1 MNFIDNTAAALYTD
15 ESSEITELDS
25 LTRIA
30 VRPRVL
36 EETGLSETFVGDLVA
51 KHMQLGGVL
60 TLAELV
66 QRVALAGPILE
77 KILGFMKRE
86 GLVEIRSQNEEKAG
100 LRYALTDRGRS
111 VALEASMRSGY
122 VGPAPVPLADY
133 AIVVREK
140 TVHGRAITRT
150 DVEKLFDGIVIKEE
164 LLDQLGQSMNSG
176 RSIFIYGPA
185 GTGKTYLSQRLANLF
200 HDLTLI
206 PNAILV
212 DQTVVR
218 VFDPMLHKAVSLA
231 DDSKALML
239 EHGHDPRYVSC
250 ERPVIVVGG
259 ELTAELL
266 EVQYD
271 QATRQYEAPLQ
282 LKANNGLFILD
293 DLGRQKVHPDVILN
307 RWIVPME
314 EQKDYHSLGAGQHFV
329 VPFDEVLI
337 FSTNLRP
344 LDLADEA
351 FLRRI
356 GYKIRFGHLTESQYR
371 QIWRDSCAE
380 QSIQLD
386 PEMVEYLINS
396 LHGPTETPL
405 LPCHPRDL
413 LGIALDRIRYRNQPR
428 VLTSELLDFAWESYF
443 VSVNGAALGAK
454 APFGRTDN
462 V

>member
-1 MNFIDNTAAALYTD
+1 MNPTSNIISALRADQEQTIDCA
-15 ESSEITELDS
+15 DS
-25 LTRIA
+25 LA
-30 VRPRVL
+30 ELSPRPRVL
-36 EETGLSETFVGDLVA
+36 EETGLSHTFVTDLLA
-51 KHMQLGGVL
+51 KHLQTGGVL

-66 QRVALAGPILE
+66 RRIALAGPILE
-77 KILGFMKRE
+77 GTLAFMKRE
-86 GLVEIRSQNEEKAG
+86 GLVEVRSQNEENAG
-100 LRYALTDRGRS
+100 LRYALTDRGRT

-133 AIVVREK
+133 ARVVRAK
-140 TVHGRAITRT
+140 TVHGRAVTRQ
-150 DVEKLFDGIVIKEE
+150 DVEQIFDGIVIREE

-185 GTGKTYLSQRLANLF
+185 GTGKTFISQRLAHLF

-206 PNAILV
+206 PYAILV

-218 VFDPMLHKAVSLA
+218 VFDPLLHKAVSLE
-231 DDSKALML
+231 DESRALML
-239 EHGHDPRYVSC
+239 DHGHDPRYVSS
-250 ERPVIVVGG
+250 ERPVIAVGG
-259 ELTAELL
+259 ELTEELL

-271 QATRQYEAPLQ
+271 PATREYEAPLQ
-282 LKANNGLFILD
+282 LKANNGLFLLD

-314 EQKDYHSLGAGQHFV
+314 EHRDYHSLGAGQHFV

-356 GYKIRFGHLTESQYR
+356 GYKIHFGHLTEDMYR
-371 QIWRDSCAE
+371 KIWRDVCAE
-380 QSIQLD
+380 QSIQYEPDLID
-386 PEMVEYLINS
+386 YLIS
-396 LHGPTETPL
+396 ECHGKTATPL
-405 LPCHPRDL
+405 KPCHPRDL

-428 VLTSELLDFAWESYF
+428 ALSRELLDFAWESYF
-443 VSVNGAALGAK
+443 VSVSGAA
-454 APFGRTDN
+454 
-462 V
+462 

>member
-1 MNFIDNTAAALYTD
+1 MNSTSNNISALRAD
-15 ESSEITELDS
+15 EKQTVDCAES
-25 LTRIA
+25 LA
-30 VRPRVL
+30 KLSPRPRIL
-36 EETGLSETFVGDLVA
+36 EETGLSQTFVTDLLA
-51 KHMQLGGVL
+51 KHLQTGGVL

-66 QRVALAGPILE
+66 RLVALAGPILE
-77 KILGFMKRE
+77 RVLGFMKRE
-86 GLVEIRSQNEEKAG
+86 GLIEVRSQNEENAG

-133 AIVVREK
+133 ARVVRAK
-140 TVHGRAITRT
+140 TVHGRAITRQ
-150 DVEKLFDGIVIKEE
+150 DVEQLFDGIVIREE

-176 RSIFIYGPA
+176 RAIFIYGPA
-185 GTGKTYLSQRLANLF
+185 GTGKTYISQRLAHLF

-206 PNAILV
+206 PYAIIV

-218 VFDPMLHKAVSLA
+218 VFDPMLHKAVSLE
-231 DDSKALML
+231 DESKSLML
-239 EHGHDPRYVSC
+239 DHGHDPRYVSS

-271 QATRQYEAPLQ
+271 PATREYEAPLQ
-282 LKANNGLFILD
+282 LKANNGLFLLD

-314 EQKDYHSLGAGQHFV
+314 EHRDYHSLGAGQHFV

-356 GYKIRFGHLTESQYR
+356 GYKIHFGHLSEDMYR
-371 QIWRDSCAE
+371 RIWRDACTE
-380 QSIQLD
+380 QSIQYV
-386 PEMVEYLINS
+386 PELIDYIIGE
-396 LHGPTETPL
+396 LHGKAILEKYWGD
-405 LPCHPRDL
+405 RVVSMDL
-413 LGIALDRIRYRNQPR
+413 YYDIGNIDNM
-428 VLTSELLDFAWESYF
+428 VTKSDFDNIVPENIDAIDF
-443 VSVNGAALGAK
+443 V
-454 APFGRTDN
+454 
-462 V
+462 

>member
-1 MNFIDNTAAALYTD
+1 MSFTDNTATALSND
-15 ESSEITELDS
+15 DSSGLSELDS
-25 LTRIA
+25 LTRLSP
-30 VRPRVL
+30 RPRML
-36 EETGLSETFVGDLVA
+36 EETGLKETFVSDLVA
-51 KHMQLGGVL
+51 KHLQAGGVL

-66 QRVALAGPILE
+66 RRVALAGPILE
-77 KILGFMKRE
+77 KVLNFMKRE
-86 GLVEIRSQNEEKAG
+86 GLVEIRSQQEQNAG
-100 LRYALTDRGRS
+100 LRYALTYRGRS
-111 VALEASMRSGY
+111 VALEAAMRSGY
-122 VGPAPVPLADY
+122 TGPAPVPLADY
-133 AIVVREK
+133 ARVVRAK
-140 TVHGRAITRT
+140 TVHDRAVTRE
-150 DVEKLFDGIVIKEE
+150 DMEKLFDGIVLKEE

-185 GTGKTYLSQRLANLF
+185 GTGKTYISQRLAHLF

-206 PNAILV
+206 PYAILV

-218 VFDPMLHKAVSLA
+218 VFDPMLHKAVSL
-231 DDSKALML
+231 DDESNALML
-239 EHGHDPRYVSC
+239 EHGHDPRYVSS

-271 QATRQYEAPLQ
+271 AANRQYEAPLQ
-282 LKANNGLFILD
+282 LKANNGLFLLD

-314 EQKDYHSLGAGQHFV
+314 EHKDYHSLGAGQHFV

-356 GYKIRFGHLTESQYR
+356 GYKIEFGHLTEEQYR
-371 QIWRDSCAE
+371 KIWRDACVE
-380 QSIQLD
+380 QTIQYM
-386 PEMVEYLINS
+386 PEVIDYLIGN
-396 LHGPTETPL
+396 LHEPAGTPL

-413 LGIALDRIRYRNQPR
+413 LGIALDRIRYKNQPR
-428 VLTSELLDFAWESYF
+428 VLTPELLDFAWDSYF
-443 VSVNGAALGAK
+443 VSVNSAA
-454 APFGRTDN
+454 
-462 V
+462 

>member
-1 MNFIDNTAAALYTD
+1 MISTDNNVAMLLDDDEAARISD
-15 ESSEITELDS
+15 VES
-25 LTRIA
+25 LTRLA
-30 VRPRVL
+30 PRPRIL
-36 EETGLSETFVGDLVA
+36 EETGLSESFVADLLA
-51 KHMQLGGVL
+51 KHLHAGGVL
-60 TLAELV
+60 TLLELV

-77 KILGFMKRE
+77 RVLGFMKRE
-86 GLVEIRSQNEEKAG
+86 GLVEIRAQTEKNAG

-111 VALEASMRSGY
+111 LALEVTMRSGY

-133 AIVVREK
+133 ARVVRAK
-140 TVHGRAITRT
+140 TVHERAVTRE
-150 DVEKLFDGIVIKEE
+150 DIDLLFNGIVIKEE

-185 GTGKTYLSQRLANLF
+185 GTGKTFISQRLANLF

-206 PNAILV
+206 PYAILV
-212 DQTVVR
+212 GETVVR
-218 VFDPMLHKAVSLA
+218 VFDPILHKAVSLEEQ
-231 DDSKALML
+231 SNALML
-239 EHGHDPRYVSC
+239 EHGHDPRFVSS

-259 ELTAELL
+259 ELTSELL

-271 QATRQYEAPLQ
+271 PATRQYEAPLQ
-282 LKANNGLFILD
+282 LKANNGLFLLD

-314 EQKDYHSLGAGQHFV
+314 EHKDYHSLGAGQHFV

-356 GYKIRFGHLTESQYR
+356 GYKIHFDHLTEEQYK
-371 QIWRDSCAE
+371 QIWRDVCVE
-380 QSIQLD
+380 NSIQYE
-386 PEMVEYLINS
+386 PELIDYLIND
-396 LHGPTETPL
+396 LHGGTDTPMK
-405 LPCHPRDL
+405 PCHPRDL

-428 VLTSELLDFAWESYF
+428 DLTRKLLDFAWDSYF
-443 VSVNGAALGAK
+443 VAVSNAA
-454 APFGRTDN
+454 
-462 V
+462 

>member
-1 MNFIDNTAAALYTD
+1 MNFTDNTATAFRTD
-15 ESSEITELDS
+15 EEPEISELDS
-25 LTRIA
+25 LTRLSP
-30 VRPRVL
+30 RPRVL
-36 EETGLSETFVGDLVA
+36 EETGLSETFVSDLVA
-51 KHMQLGGVL
+51 KHMQSGGVL

-66 QRVALAGPILE
+66 RRVALAGPILE
-77 KILGFMKRE
+77 KVLSFMKRE
-86 GLVEIRSQNEEKAG
+86 GLVEIRSQSEQNAG
-100 LRYALTDRGRS
+100 LRYALTDRGRR

-133 AIVVREK
+133 ARVVRAK
-140 TVHGRAITRT
+140 TVHGRAITRA
-150 DVEKLFDGIVIKEE
+150 DVEKLFDGIVLKDE

-185 GTGKTYLSQRLANLF
+185 GTGKTYISQRLAHLF

-206 PNAILV
+206 PYAILV

-218 VFDPMLHKAVSLA
+218 VFDPMLHKAVLLE

-239 EHGHDPRYVSC
+239 EHGHDPRYVSS

-259 ELTAELL
+259 ELTDELL

-271 QATRQYEAPLQ
+271 PATRQYEAPLQ
-282 LKANNGLFILD
+282 LKANNGLFLLD

-314 EQKDYHSLGAGQHFV
+314 EHKDYHSLGAGQHFV

-344 LDLADEA
+344 LDLADDA

-356 GYKIRFGHLTESQYR
+356 GYKINFGHLTEDQYKR
-371 QIWRDSCAE
+371 IWRDACVE
-380 QSIQLD
+380 QSIQYE
-386 PEMVEYLINS
+386 PELIDYLIGN
-396 LHGPTETPL
+396 LHGPAETPL

-413 LGIALDRIRYRNQPR
+413 LGIALDRIRYKNQPR

-443 VSVNGAALGAK
+443 VSVNSAA
-454 APFGRTDN
+454 
-462 V
+462 